1 MPFQRH
7 KTKQN
12 KKEQNMSNEELLAKI
27 RAKLNKTEGSR
38 ANDPFKFTVP
48 ALAKG
53 VAKSWYFI
61 VLPPLQKGDTV
72 QGGKKAAKGMD
83 DLPYVKIG
91 NHWLAHEKKLLECP
105 RVTSGEKCDLCA
117 LGFSLMEGVDD
128 PAQRAA
134 IREQYL
140 SREQH
145 LVNVYF
151 PPIEGQPEEV
161 KGKVMWF
168 PITQRKIYSKFR
180 ECLERDKPTGVALKK
195 QAYGIFWPHNNGDD
209 ANENVCYIYEVHAT
223 NKIGTKYND
232 YDGSDF
238 LVDTR
243 GPIEN
248 FIPEGMTYQYIL
260 DQRHDL
266 SSKFRE
272 PDVAKIQQAVE
283 DIAKRLNSDTS
294 ESANAA
300 PAQAAPAAAQ
310 APMASL
316 KMTRTTPAAAPQ
328 ALVQESAQE
337 EAEQSE
343 GSAGNDDPDLAAMVA
358 RLTGKKK

>member
-1 MPFQRH
+1 
-7 KTKQN
+7 
-12 KKEQNMSNEELLAKI
+12 MSNEELLAKI
-27 RAKLNKTEGSR
+27 RAKLNKTEGSK
-38 ANDPFKFTVP
+38 ANDPFRFTVP

-53 VAKSWYFI
+53 VDKSWYFI

-72 QGGKKAAKGMD
+72 QGGKKATKGMD
-83 DLPYVKIG
+83 DLPYVKVG

-105 RVTSGEKCDLCA
+105 RVTSNEKCDLCA

-180 ECLERDKPTGVALKK
+180 ECLERDKPAGVSLKK
-195 QAYGIFWPHNNGDD
+195 QAYGIFWPHNDET
-209 ANENVCYIYEVHAT
+209 NENMCYIYEVHAT

-243 GPIEN
+243 GPIDN

-266 SSKFRE
+266 ASKFRE
-272 PDVAKIQQAVE
+272 PDAAKIQQAVE
-283 DIAKRLNSDTS
+283 DIAKRLNSDSS
-294 ESANAA
+294 ESATQVSTPSA
-300 PAQAAPAAAQ
+300 PAPAHMPSLKMSRSAAAQ
-310 APMASL
+310 P
-316 KMTRTTPAAAPQ
+316 TPAP
-328 ALVQESAQE
+328 VQESVSEETEQE
-337 EAEQSE
+337 TN
-343 GSAGNDDPDLAAMVA
+343 SAGNDDPDLAAMVA